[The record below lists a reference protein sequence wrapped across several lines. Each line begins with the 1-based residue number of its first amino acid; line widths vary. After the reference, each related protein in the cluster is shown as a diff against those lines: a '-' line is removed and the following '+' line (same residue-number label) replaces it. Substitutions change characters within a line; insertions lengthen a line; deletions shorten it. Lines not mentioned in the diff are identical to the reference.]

1 MSRRLCRRELG
12 NRARSLSNSVLREL
26 TGENQTHRRLDLTR
40 RDRALLVVAGKL
52 RGLRGN
58 ALENILH
65 ERVQNSHGLV
75 RDTRVRV
82 HLLKHTVDVGRV
94 RLLAD
99 LAAGL
104 PLLSRLSRG
113 LRGLLGTLRGGLTS
127 RGRGLAGG

>member
-12 NRARSLSNSVLREL
+12 DRARSFSNGVLREL

-58 ALENILH
+58 ALENVLH

-82 HLLKHTVDVGRV
+82 HLLEHTVNVGRV

-104 PLLSRLSRG
+104 PLLSRL
-113 LRGLLGTLRGGLTS
+113 
-127 RGRGLAGG
+127 GRGL

>member
-113 LRGLLGTLRGGLTS
+113 LRGLLGTCLLYTS
-127 RGRGLAGG
+127 PSPRD

>member
-12 NRARSLSNSVLREL
+12 DRARSFSNSVLREL
-26 TGENQTHRRLDLTR
+26 TRENQTHRRLDLTR

-65 ERVQNSHGLV
+65 KRVQNSHGLV

-82 HLLKHTVDVGRV
+82 DLLQDTVDVGRV
-94 RLLAD
+94 SLLSN
-99 LAAGL
+99 LAARF
-104 PLLSRLSRG
+104 LLLRRLCRG
-113 LRGLLGTLRGGLTS
+113 L
-127 RGRGLAGG
+127 